1 MPVETKTAVQSEITT
16 GEGGYRPKIFIVFY
30 STYLHIYKLALAI
43 KKGVEKEG
51 LCDVTLYQIAET
63 LSLEVQ
69 AKIRAPPKPDVPII
83 TPQLLREADGI
94 LFGFPTRYGTLPSQL
109 KEFFD
114 ACGQLWATGGLSGK
128 FSGAFVSTA
137 TQHGGQET
145 SIFTLLTTLAHFGMM
160 FVPLG
165 YVTPHLNE
173 DKVIMGGGPWGAS
186 MSAGKDGT
194 RQPSEEE
201 LEIARIQGANFSS
214 LVAQFHRNS
223 KVALTTP
230 KVLSGE
236 NEKVENDPTSE
247 TQASS
252 LGAVAVVP
260 SFEKGKENP
269 EIKDSATRLADIGL
283 PEKASSS
290 EPGLDGVSKEP
301 NSSSLVEKPSEVIA
315 PLSASRA
322 LADFNLE
329 EKHNQTS
336 PVNLPEKTS
345 TVSPNSEIPP
355 IDVAPELKPKDVASN
370 KDTESL
376 IEMSVID
383 SIFNDTRNASPAE
396 MSKTT
401 TSNSKDK
408 VIGETNVVESP
419 SKDSKRD
426 TAIVVAGVA
435 AAAGVSALVASHPNH
450 NSTSSKS
457 DVTPEDTKPTVQPGI
472 DGQEKLNQV
481 KESYFPPQE
490 NSLHVD
496 AGISGA
502 AGSDTVKSPDV
513 ESRGI
518 SASNAFNKKDSEN
531 LLAETNPVPVVESE
545 TNPVPAVESET
556 NHVPAVESET
566 NPVPVV
572 EAEPNPGPVV
582 EAERP
587 EQTKESAVAVP
598 RKKSSL
604 MELPLP
610 STATEASGFKKK
622 NQKGSTDNVLPPTD
636 GEEITTAKSQE
647 GSHKKSS
654 SFARNSATNLRR
666 FFKSL
671 SIRGKPSDM
680 S

>member
-1 MPVETKTAVQSEITT
+1 MPVESNNTAQSEATI
-16 GEGGYRPKIFIVFY
+16 GKGVYRPKIFIVFY

-69 AKIRAPPKPDVPII
+69 AKIRAPPKPDIPII

-214 LVAQFHRNS
+214 LIAQFHRNS
-223 KVALTTP
+223 EVVPTIP
-230 KVLSGE
+230 KVLFAE
-236 NEKVENDPTSE
+236 NEKVENDQTNV
-247 TQASS
+247 TQASP
-252 LGAVAVVP
+252 LAAVAVVP
-260 SFEKGKENP
+260 SFEKAGELP
-269 EIKDSATRLADIGL
+269 GLKDNVTPLADIGS
-283 PEKASSS
+283 PVFPIETISESS
-290 EPGLDGVSKEP
+290 VSKDPHSEG
-301 NSSSLVEKPSEVIA
+301 LIEKPSEVVA
-315 PLSASRA
+315 PLSASKA
-322 LADFNLE
+322 LADFNIE
-329 EKHNQTS
+329 EKDDNIP
-336 PVNLPEKTS
+336 PVNLSGK
-345 TVSPNSEIPP
+345 SPTLSQNPEIPH
-355 IDVAPELKPKDVASN
+355 IDVAPELKPKKTASN
-370 KDTESL
+370 DKDTGSL

-383 SIFNDTRNASPAE
+383 NIFNEARNTFPKE
-396 MSKTT
+396 MSKTN
-401 TSNSKDK
+401 TSSSKDN
-408 VIGETNVVESP
+408 IINDTSETKVVETP
-419 SKDSKRD
+419 SKESKSK

-435 AAAGVSALVASHPNH
+435 AAVGVSALVAKQNQDNP
-450 NSTSSKS
+450 TSSNI
-457 DVTPEDTKPTVQPGI
+457 DVAPEDIKPVVQPGI
-472 DGQEKLNQV
+472 AGEEKLNEV

-490 NSLHVD
+490 NSSSVD
-496 AGISGA
+496 TGIPGA
-502 AGSDTVKSPDV
+502 TDPDTVKSPDV

-518 SASNAFNKKDSEN
+518 SASKAFNKDDPESFVKEAD
-531 LLAETNPVPVVESE
+531 PVPVVEIEHSGQIQE
-545 TNPVPAVESET
+545 
-556 NHVPAVESET
+556 
-566 NPVPVV
+566 PVV
-572 EAEPNPGPVV
+572 A
-582 EAERP
+582 A
-587 EQTKESAVAVP
+587 P

-604 MELPLP
+604 MEVPLP
-610 STATEASGFKKK
+610 ATATEASGFKKK
-622 NQKGSTDNVLPPTD
+622 NLKGSTDNVLPPTE
-636 GEEITTAKSQE
+636 GEEIIATTSQE
-647 GSHKKSS
+647 GSHKKTG

-680 S
+680 G